1 MNVISR
7 VSRQVPDSKIVELWT
22 VADLPLSDAK
32 AFAQM
37 LKLPEVP
44 QGYGLLFPS
53 PKPARSWW
61 PGESSLLAASNQ
73 WMEAGPDFRP
83 SALDMAWKNNK
94 IFLYYFGV
102 IGSMRKE

>member
-1 MNVISR
+1 MNVLAN
-7 VSRQVPDSKIVELWT
+7 SRQVPDSKIVELWT

-44 QGYGLLFPS
+44 QGWIAFPS

-61 PGESSLLAASNQ
+61 PRESSLLTASNQ

-83 SALDMAWKNNK
+83 TALDMAWKDNK

-102 IGSMRKE
+102 IGSMRKK